1 MKFEVLITKSAEEDI
16 FYIYNYVSKND
27 SSTKADKLFDNIQN
41 TILSL
46 GEFPERGH
54 IPPELERINVAGYLE
69 IHYKPYR
76 IFYQVFEDKVYV
88 HCVLD
93 ARRNISELLQKRL
106 IR

>member
-16 FYIYNYVSKND
+16 FNIYKYVSKND
-27 SSTKADKLFDNIQN
+27 SSNKADKLFDKIQN
-41 TILSL
+41 SILGL
-46 GEFPERGH
+46 EEFPERGH
-54 IPPELERINVAGYLE
+54 IPEELERINVNGYLE

-76 IFYQVFEDKVYV
+76 IFYQVLDKRVYI

-106 IR
+106 LL